1 MTRLLSFASGMGL
14 DVAPA
19 EAAGAAA
26 AAGFDAVGFR
36 FDAPGPSD
44 AEAAALRRRVDDLG
58 LAVLDIEYVKLTQ
71 DDEAAAWHRR
81 LVELGAVLGA
91 QHLLSVSYDADR
103 ARSAERFATL
113 AAHSTTVGG
122 PRIAV
127 EFMVFS
133 EVPNLAAA
141 LDVVAR
147 TGHTV
152 GILVDAL
159 HLSRSGGSPADL
171 AAVDPIL
178 LPYLQLCDAPPD
190 RAHDDLLHEARHLR
204 LLPGDGALP
213 LTDLLAAAPA
223 DAPLSLEVLSDDLK
237 QRFAIE
243 ERARV
248 TLEATRRVL
257 AGRP

>member
-19 EAAGAAA
+19 EAAAAAA

-58 LAVLDIEYVKLTQ
+58 LTVLDIEYVRLTP
-71 DDEAAAWHRR
+71 DDEAAAMAPPA
-81 LVELGAVLGA
+81 G
-91 QHLLSVSYDADR
+91 R
-103 ARSAERFATL
+103 ARRGPRRPAPPERLLRPGPRAHAERFATL
-113 AAHSTTVGG
+113 AAHSTSVQG

-133 EVPNLAAA
+133 EVPTLAAA

-147 TGHTV
+147 TGLDTV

-159 HLSRSGGSPADL
+159 HLSRSGGTPADV
-171 AAVDPIL
+171 AAVDPAL
-178 LPYLQLCDAPPD
+178 LPYLQLCDAPAD
-190 RAHDDLLHEARHLR
+190 AAHDDLLHEARHLR

-213 LTDLLAAAPA
+213 LAALLDAAP
-223 DAPLSLEVLSDDLK
+223 DG
-237 QRFAIE
+237 
-243 ERARV
+243 RAA
-248 TLEATRRVL
+248 L
-257 AGRP
+257 P